1 MPDKQKIKTLF
12 DDIAPH
18 YDMLNHILSLNV
30 DKGWRKKALKEII
43 DPSRSQR
50 VLDIACGTC
59 DFTIAIA
66 RKLAEGGSLV
76 GADLS
81 EGMLEVGRK
90 KVSQAGLDGRVT
102 LRVEDAESL
111 SFADGSFD
119 RVTVAFGVRNF
130 ENLSKGLQE
139 LRRVL
144 AEGGKLVILELSV
157 PQNKLELCLYKLYFT
172 RILPLIGG
180 ALSGNKGAYN
190 YLPASVLAFPGPQ
203 KFMGILSGCGYKE
216 IRHRAFSFGLCRMY
230 TAMK

>member
-18 YDMLNHILSLNV
+18 YDMLNHILSLDV

-59 DFTIAIA
+59 DFSIAIA

-76 GADLS
+76 GADIS

-190 YLPASVLAFPGPQ
+190 YLPASVLAFPGPN
-203 KFMGILSGCGYKE
+203 KFMDILSSCGYKE